1 MRKWCGGKPWC
12 FFGNYLLQLF
22 ERCCPCLIWKDP
34 CWNFYHW
41 YTKWPNVWSNIIV
54 CRVSLW
60 INTFGLR
67 KNTNYIILIET
78 YQKTSSLFCISDF
91 YYTNTSNLPPYMAY
105 NQRPQFSQQSPRGS
119 LRYQNHTFSHFLLDL
134 LGCWTVLRHGESQII
149 LYANSQVH
157 LSPETINGL
166 LAAQNCRN
174 LIKRKFKI
182 DSKVFC

>member
-1 MRKWCGGKPWC
+1 
-12 FFGNYLLQLF
+12 
-22 ERCCPCLIWKDP
+22 
-34 CWNFYHW
+34 
-41 YTKWPNVWSNIIV
+41 
-54 CRVSLW
+54 
-60 INTFGLR
+60 
-67 KNTNYIILIET
+67 
-78 YQKTSSLFCISDF
+78 
-91 YYTNTSNLPPYMAY
+91 MAY

-174 LIKRKFKI
+174 LIKRIIVENLKLILKFFVRLPRMQFFR
-182 DSKVFC
+182 VFPLVLICWYSWLLNRICLRICPLLPLLSSHPLP